1 MRGAAGLLVAAGLSC
16 GQISLAAEGVPSVT
30 IAAERT
36 IAEAYWAWSAKA
48 PCEGVQSYAL
58 PDAPR
63 GLTDLL
69 LACRALRLGGYDGP
83 LTVVAYPNY
92 ERALIEARKGAATI
106 PAETLWEIDI
116 DADHFYA
123 SEPVIRD
130 GEFVSG
136 LYTTPD
142 RQDVLGVRSLGELQ
156 KYRTALPKV
165 WHIGWETLQ
174 QMNLK
179 EVVNVPHNEALFE
192 VMRRPGRFH
201 RAGVFQR
208 RRSQYP
214 LQGPG
219 TRPDPGDQ
227 VRPQRHAALR
237 GVQGRPSGGGRLQC
251 LGKGAAPAPQRGG
264 DRARLPGV
272 GPLQRSSCH
281 LEADL
286 LSPGGTGCFRCRTAP
301 FPPSDQTHRPC
312 ERHLESMDSRHG
324 HSYRAT

>member
-192 VMRRPGRFH
+192 VMRAGRVDFIALEFSSAADLSIHYKGLELVPIPGIKY
-201 RAGVFQR
+201 G
-208 RRSQYP
+208 
-214 LQGPG
+214 LKG
-219 TRPDPGDQ
+219 TRRFA
-227 VRPQRHAALR
+227 VSKAA
-237 GVQGRPSGGGRLQC
+237 P
-251 LGKGAAPAPQRGG
+251 GAAEVFGALERGLRRLRKEG
-264 DRARLPGV
+264 EIERAYRESGLFNDRV
-272 GPLQRSSCH
+272 
-281 LEADL
+281 
-286 LSPGGTGCFRCRTAP
+286 
-301 FPPSDQTHRPC
+301 
-312 ERHLESMDSRHG
+312 
-324 HSYRAT
+324 ATWKQIF